1 MPSFPSPPVLKCQ
14 PFASSRSACLL
25 QPLGAVVLREEGGT
39 IVGRPQSSEHIPP
52 EVRELREKAFQKG
65 S

>member
-1 MPSFPSPPVLKCQ
+1 MLKCE